1 MKRLS
6 TSLRIQLLGKV
17 SILAACLLGAATA
30 HADCRLKAAAPQD
43 LVLPSRMLAAA
54 PDMPVGSTIGSVRV
68 ATERDIPFVCSGTS
82 NVREAKLTDTFAPVP
97 GFSRVFATNVIGVG
111 LRVTASGGNF
121 AGIDDTSRPAPY
133 KVAVPA
139 EADRLTGFAL
149 QVDFVKTGPIQ
160 DGVLAAGR
168 LLSVRIGETDIV
180 DVDIPANAIVFTS
193 SQCDVVRA
201 NGTVATGIGTRGAF
215 SEETVVV
222 HNGCNPNV
230 SVMIQSALIYGYG
243 HWPNLPQADSN
254 RGRPAGVPGV
264 HADAFSRNLP
274 DGSSAAFVGVGSISG
289 GSSFAGGATGGPG
302 QGPNFRR

>member
-6 TSLRIQLLGKV
+6 TLLRIQLLGKV
-17 SILAACLLGAATA
+17 SIFAACLLSTAAA
-30 HADCRLKAAAPQD
+30 HADCRLKAVAPQD
-43 LVLPSRMLAAA
+43 LVLPSKMLAAS

-68 ATERDIPFVCSGTS
+68 AAERDIPFACSGIS
-82 NVREAKLTDTFAPVP
+82 NVREVKLTDIFAPVP
-97 GFSRVFATNVIGVG
+97 DFSRVFATNVTGVG

-121 AGIDDTSRPAPY
+121 AGIDDTSRPVPY
-133 KVAVPA
+133 KVTVPT

-168 LLSVRIGETDIV
+168 LLSVRVGEADIV
-180 DVDIPANAIVFTS
+180 EVDIPADAIVLTS
-193 SQCDVVRA
+193 SPCDVVRA
-201 NGTVATGIGTRGAF
+201 NGMVATGIGTRGAF

-230 SVMIQSALIYGYG
+230 SLAIQTSQLYTSG
-243 HWPNLPQADSN
+243 HWPSLPQPDSV
-254 RGRPAGVPGV
+254 RSRPVVVSSA
-264 HADAFSRNLP
+264 HADALSRNLT
-274 DGSSAAFVGVGSISG
+274 DGSSAAFAGVGFTSG
-289 GSSFAGGATGGPG
+289 GSNFGGGATSGAG